1 MNAFLNHGRWIV
13 DCAADDCRSVGFAER
28 AMFPENN
35 DGLLTMRC
43 FCNDVSV
50 CEHASIPCGVPIDP
64 AFPDDKLVIDWLMS
78 RRPHRANRNWE
89 SETVAELKVE
99 NLLHGVGI

>member
-1 MNAFLNHGRWIV
+1 MNTRLNHGRWVV
-13 DCAADDCRSVGFAER
+13 DCAADDCRAVLFADR

-43 FCNDVSV
+43 LCNDVSV
-50 CEHASIPCGVPIDP
+50 CEHASIPCGVPIE
-64 AFPDDKLVIDWLMS
+64 AMFPDDRADIDWLMN
-78 RRPHRANRNWE
+78 RRPSRANRNWE
-89 SETVAELKVE
+89 SETVTELKRE